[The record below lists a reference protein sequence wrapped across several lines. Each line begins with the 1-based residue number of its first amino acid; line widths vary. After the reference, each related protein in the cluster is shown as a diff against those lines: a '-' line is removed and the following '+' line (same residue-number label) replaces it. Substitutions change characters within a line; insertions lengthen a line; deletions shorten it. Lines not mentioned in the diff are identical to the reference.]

1 MKEYFIDHNV
11 EGQRIDRYLSDELSD
26 RSRSY
31 IQKLIKEEY
40 VKVNQKP
47 VKSNYRLSFEDK
59 VFCMRMKI

>member
-11 EGQRIDRYLSDELSD
+11 EGQRIDRYLSNELSD

-47 VKSNYRLSFEDK
+47 VKSNYRLLTDDVISL
-59 VFCMRMKI
+59 KIR